1 LRIGFL
7 ISGSL
12 DTLTGGYIYD
22 RQVVDYLREKGH
34 HIELIPLPERSY
46 YDRLLHSPVL
56 LMTCKLRHLSLDI
69 IIEDELDHAAL
80 IFLNRR
86 LKRQSGIPIVSIV
99 HNLHSCELRPRWQN
113 QLYRWIEKYYLTIL
127 DGFVFNSR
135 TTCQAVEN
143 LVGRQKPRVIANPC
157 GNRLPTQITESE
169 IKERAIQPGPLRILF
184 LGNLFRNKGLHI
196 LLTALAKLSDND
208 YYLTVIGDLT
218 MDKSYVQTIRNQIRD
233 QGLNNKVFIAG
244 PLNNNDL
251 AMKLKNHHVLVVPS
265 FYEGFGM
272 AYLEGMG
279 AGLPAIGTTA
289 GAASEIITH
298 GQNGFLVP
306 AGDSSG
312 LFQHLRKLHE
322 DRELLMSMSLNAFE
336 HFKRFPTWQAT
347 GEIIHGFLQSFCPS
361 PSL

>member
-1 LRIGFL
+1 MRIGFL

-34 HIELIPLPERSY
+34 HVELIPLPERSY
-46 YDRLLHSPVL
+46 YAQLLHSPAL
-56 LMTCKLRHLSLDI
+56 PMPRELRHLSLDI

-86 LKRQSGIPIVSIV
+86 LKSQTGIPIISIV
-99 HNLHSCELRPRWQN
+99 HNLHSCELRARWQN
-113 QLYRWIEKYYLTIL
+113 QLYRWIEKYYLTSL
-127 DGFVFNSR
+127 DGFIFNSR

-157 GNRLPTQITESE
+157 GNRLSVQITESE
-169 IKERAIQPGPLRILF
+169 IKLRAGKPGPLRILF

-196 LLTALAKLSDND
+196 LLTALAKLSDD
-208 YYLTVIGDLT
+208 YCLTVIGDLT

-233 QGLNNKVFIAG
+233 QGLNNKVSLAG
-244 PLNNNDL
+244 PLNDDAL
-251 AMKLKNHHVLVVPS
+251 AMELKDHHVLVVPS
-265 FYEGFGM
+265 FYEGFGI

-289 GAASEIITH
+289 GAANEIITH

-306 AGDSSG
+306 AGDSSA
-312 LFQHLRKLHE
+312 LCQYLRKLHE

-336 HFKRFPTWQAT
+336 HFKSFPTWQAT
-347 GEIIHGFLQSFCPS
+347 GEKIHDFLQSYFNG
-361 PSL
+361 